1 MSVAASN
8 DVWLDKMPSD
18 WQRSRIRNVAV
29 LSPNFSATNPAPG
42 ESCSIVPMELLSVD
56 GAIDATNQQPLEEIS
71 SGLPLFEKGDVLF
84 AKITPCMENGKGAF
98 VRKLPTRYAFGST
111 EFHVLRPSKK
121 IDGAFLYYATFNPIY
136 RAYAAENMVGAAGQK
151 RVSSRFVKDT
161 RLFLPP
167 LPEQQ
172 RIAAYLDASCA
183 AIDAALSAKGRQLET
198 LDAFRKAII
207 LRTVTQ
213 GLNPNVAMRQTGVDW
228 APEIPVH
235 WEVSKLNTLFW
246 FRKGDRA
253 MDLTQKYI
261 AEYPGEFPVY
271 SGQTA
276 DEGLMGSVDS
286 FEFDFASPV
295 IFVTTVGAKAMTTR
309 IVSGK
314 FSLSQNCALII
325 PWHRGVNVDYYEP
338 AIQSLFDF
346 ERRSIALIMQ
356 PSLRFK
362 DLKKFRLPVPP
373 RDEQCEI
380 VAFLK
385 QKSESIS
392 EVARSIEKQITTLTA
407 YRKSLIHECV
417 TGQRRITEV
426 DLNHVKAHG

>member
-1 MSVAASN
+1 MPKGTVIMASRATIGT
-8 DVWLDKMPSD
+8 V
-18 WQRSRIRNVAV
+18 RIA
-29 LSPNFSATNPAPG
+29 G
-42 ESCSIVPMELLSVD
+42 KELT
-56 GAIDATNQQPLEEIS
+56 TNQ
-71 SGLPLFEKGDVLF
+71 G
-84 AKITPCMENGKGAF
+84 F
-98 VRKLPTRYAFGST
+98 VSFVCEDKTLNER
-111 EFHVLRPSKK
+111 
-121 IDGAFLYYATFNPIY
+121 FLYYVISGFLGEYFAEIAPGTTFREISRGKAKLEPI
-136 RAYAAENMVGAAGQK
+136 A
-151 RVSSRFVKDT
+151 F
-161 RLFLPP
+161 PP

-183 AIDAALSAKGRQLET
+183 AIDAAVAAKRRQLDT
-198 LDAFRKAII
+198 LDNLRWAISLKA
-207 LRTVTQ
+207 VTQ
-213 GLNPNVAMRQTGVDW
+213 GLNPNVAMRRTGVDW
-228 APEIPVH
+228 VPEIPAH
-235 WEVSKLNTLFW
+235 WEVSKLNTMFR
-246 FRKGDRA
+246 FRKGDKA
-253 MDLTQKYI
+253 MELTQKYI

-276 DEGLMGSVDS
+276 DEGLMGSIDS

-325 PWHRGVNVDYYEP
+325 PWHRGVNVDYYYP
-338 AIQSLFDF
+338 AIHSLFDF

-373 RDEQCEI
+373 RDEQREI

-385 QKSESIS
+385 GKSESIAS
-392 EVARSIEKQITTLTA
+392 VIAGIESQIDTLTA

-417 TGQRRITEV
+417 TGQRRVTEE
-426 DLNHVKAHG
+426 DFKRVKGHG